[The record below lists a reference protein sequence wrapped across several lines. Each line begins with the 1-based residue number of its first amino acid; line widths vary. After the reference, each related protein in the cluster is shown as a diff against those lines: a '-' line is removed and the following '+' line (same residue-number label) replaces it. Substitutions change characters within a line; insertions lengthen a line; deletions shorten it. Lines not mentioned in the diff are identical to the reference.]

1 MNDKDHQSVPDRE
14 VEKLTIELYKTA
26 FARLTY
32 QDEHLF
38 KFSTVFLTAHGA
50 LAVLAGTVV
59 FKAVPPNYQLLAIV
73 SVVGIF
79 LAITW
84 ALWTHH
90 NDYWHSVWTG
100 TLRGI
105 EKHLATPARVFDA
118 DHKAIAKT
126 GNRSGRLIFRGHT
139 IALLVPVGFALAWGF
154 SLYVALGSCAPA
166 AQQGAPGDGPAAASQ
181 QPARP

>member
-1 MNDKDHQSVPDRE
+1 MNNKDHQAVPDRE

-59 FKAVPPNYQLLAIV
+59 FKAVHPNYQLLAIV
-73 SVVGIF
+73 SAVGIF
-79 LAITW
+79 LAIAW

-100 TLRGI
+100 TLREI

-118 DHKAIAKT
+118 DHKAIAKG
-126 GNRSGRLIFRGHT
+126 GNRSGRFVFRGHT
-139 IALLVPVGFALAWGF
+139 IAVLVPVGLALAWGI
-154 SLYVALGSCAPA
+154 SLYVALSSCTSA
-166 AQQGAPGDGPAAASQ
+166 AQQGAPADVSAS
-181 QPARP
+181 RPRG